1 MHATC
6 RGEGNRQLDPD
17 AIRELFAAFGPLT
30 PRRMFGGVGLFADG
44 MMFGLVTGGVIYLKT
59 DDAIVAEFAAE
70 RSAPFSYATKEGSRT
85 LTSYWRLPE
94 RLYDDA
100 EELALWARR
109 SLEAARRAASRPRS
123 AKRVKPPPVR
133 RAGRTPGR
141 SRK

>member
-1 MHATC
+1 MAW
-6 RGEGNRQLDPD
+6 DAD

-44 MMFGLVTGGVIYLKT
+44 IMFGLVTGGVIHLKT
-59 DDAIVAEFAAE
+59 DEMIVADFAAE
-70 RSAPFSYATKEGSRT
+70 GSAPFAYATKDGTRT

-100 EELALWARR
+100 EELAAWARR
-109 SLEAARRAASRPRS
+109 SLEAARRAAARPRA
-123 AKRVKPPPVR
+123 AKRVRPPAIRPG
-133 RAGRTPGR
+133 GRVPGR